1 MNKIYRIIWNSALNA
16 WVVVSELTRN
26 HTKRASATVAT
37 AVLAT
42 LLSATV
48 QASTTGSEYDPND
61 DEFTPENPSFEDK
74 LSAEDNYK
82 FGLVVVGKD
91 KKVKTQ
97 FGETDEAQG
106 GKVTISVEA
115 TESSESRPKYK
126 SSYLYLREN
135 GGIEIDQE
143 GRSAKFKVKAGD
155 GLKIDDTTDKLVAD
169 TVNLTVTNGKVST
182 PNTDDNKK
190 LVNAGNLATELN
202 KLGWQ
207 LKTTNGTAAAGNG
220 TTSTVKSGDEVEFKG
235 DGVEVTTTS
244 TGTKHTVTI
253 KAAQTQ
259 GANKG
264 DSWKIIADKE
274 DGGELDPANTAP
286 TEQEVKT
293 GEKVTLKAGD
303 NLKIKQN
310 GKDFTYSLK
319 KELKNL
325 TSVEFKDANGGTG
338 ASTKIDK
345 DGLTITPANGGAA
358 GTTTPDGN
366 TISVTKDGIKAG
378 NKEITNVKSGLKTYK
393 DSQNGVTQPTANSVE
408 EAKKDLVNLTNPA
421 TGTGVA
427 GTTTVADSTAATV
440 GDLRGLG

>member
-42 LLSATV
+42 LLSATAL
-48 QASTTGSEYDPND
+48 ASTTGSEYDPND

-97 FGETDEAQG
+97 FGETNEAQ

-155 GLKIDDTTDKLVAD
+155 GLKIDDATDKLVAD
-169 TVNLTVTNGKVST
+169 TVNLTVTNGKVTAPTS
-182 PNTDDNKK
+182 DDDKKK

-207 LKTTNGTAAAGNG
+207 LKITNATAAVGNG

-235 DGVEVTTTS
+235 EGVEVTTTS

-264 DSWKIIADKE
+264 GS
-274 DGGELDPANTAP
+274 
-286 TEQEVKT
+286 
-293 GEKVTLKAGD
+293 
-303 NLKIKQN
+303 
-310 GKDFTYSLK
+310 
-319 KELKNL
+319 
-325 TSVEFKDANGGTG
+325 
-338 ASTKIDK
+338 
-345 DGLTITPANGGAA
+345 
-358 GTTTPDGN
+358 
-366 TISVTKDGIKAG
+366 
-378 NKEITNVKSGLKTYK
+378 
-393 DSQNGVTQPTANSVE
+393 
-408 EAKKDLVNLTNPA
+408 
-421 TGTGVA
+421 
-427 GTTTVADSTAATV
+427 
-440 GDLRGLG
+440 

>member
-42 LLSATV
+42 LLSATA
-48 QASTTGSEYDPND
+48 QASTTGSESEPNYSFDPNKPTFD
-61 DEFTPENPSFEDK
+61 DEFKKDGENVPD
-74 LSAEDNYK
+74 YK

-91 KKVKTQ
+91 GKVKTN
-97 FGETDEAQG
+97 FGDTDEEQG
-106 GKVTISVEA
+106 KNNISVEA
-115 TESSESRPKYK
+115 SESSEAKPENKT
-126 SSYLYLREN
+126 SYLYLREN

-143 GRSAKFKVKAGD
+143 GRSAKFKVKHGD
-155 GLKIDDTTDKLVAD
+155 GLKIDGATDKLVAD
-169 TVNLTVTNGKVST
+169 TVDLTVTNGKVST

-207 LKTTNGTAAAGNG
+207 LKTTNGAAAAGTNA
-220 TTSTVKSGDEVEFKG
+220 TSTVKSGDEVEFKG
-235 DGVEVTTTS
+235 EGVEVTTTS

-286 TEQEVKT
+286 PNKKSRQVK
-293 GEKVTLKAGD
+293 KLPSK
-303 NLKIKQN
+303 
-310 GKDFTYSLK
+310 
-319 KELKNL
+319 
-325 TSVEFKDANGGTG
+325 
-338 ASTKIDK
+338 
-345 DGLTITPANGGAA
+345 
-358 GTTTPDGN
+358 
-366 TISVTKDGIKAG
+366 
-378 NKEITNVKSGLKTYK
+378 
-393 DSQNGVTQPTANSVE
+393 
-408 EAKKDLVNLTNPA
+408 PA
-421 TGTGVA
+421 TT
-427 GTTTVADSTAATV
+427 
-440 GDLRGLG
+440 